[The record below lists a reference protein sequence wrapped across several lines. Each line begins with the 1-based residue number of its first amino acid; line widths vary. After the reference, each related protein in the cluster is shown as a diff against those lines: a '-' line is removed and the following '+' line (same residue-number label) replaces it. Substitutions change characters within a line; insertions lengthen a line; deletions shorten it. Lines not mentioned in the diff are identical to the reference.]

1 MAWPRKSIKAGMY
14 FWGNLWACPITTM
27 WKEQHPSNNTDVQPL
42 HYNVHYPANNDLHNI
57 DGCIDVDGGINK
69 IIVASAI
76 GHVETARSRWDG
88 NQKTSTTFQSGQP
101 RNLMGTHQWGPLIF
115 SQPKRDGAKWKK
127 GGPTSVFFFRG
138 LTKSGHFIESP
149 AGASHLPF

>member
-1 MAWPRKSIKAGMY
+1 
-14 FWGNLWACPITTM
+14 M

-76 GHVETARSRWDG
+76 GHVL
-88 NQKTSTTFQSGQP
+88 NC
-101 RNLMGTHQWGPLIF
+101 
-115 SQPKRDGAKWKK
+115 
-127 GGPTSVFFFRG
+127 
-138 LTKSGHFIESP
+138 
-149 AGASHLPF
+149 